1 MAIRAVVFDIGGVLE
16 RVADDAWPETW
27 ATRWE
32 ARAGLPAGAFA
43 ERLATHAPAGSVVTG
58 EVTETQLRAAY
69 AATFGLDEAATDA
82 MMADLWDAYCGE
94 LDVEM
99 YDFAAGLRPALSTAI
114 LSNSGDG
121 ARREEQRRY
130 GFEQLVDTIVYSH
143 EVGLAK
149 PDPMVYA
156 LTTRRLGVRPDE
168 VVFVDDVDGH
178 VRAAREHGWHGVV
191 HRETAATIREVTRI
205 IDQG

>member
-1 MAIRAVVFDIGGVLE
+1 
-16 RVADDAWPETW
+16 
-27 ATRWE
+27 
-32 ARAGLPAGAFA
+32 
-43 ERLATHAPAGSVVTG
+43 
-58 EVTETQLRAAY
+58 
-69 AATFGLDEAATDA
+69 